1 MERAKKVAS
10 SVVQGGIAGYT
21 TGRTIGQTVGAAHQA
36 AQRIPAYRRATEASV
51 VGQYY
56 NRQMPRDAPGPR
68 TAAFYQYRY
77 GLGGADGASV
87 GTDAQRRLLQEQR
100 AAQTHMHNLT
110 QAPRRA
116 AFHNNDPIAA
126 PEVNRYPE
134 RTEPLA
140 PPRPKA
146 KAKSKSRPG
155 PSESWH
161 DRQMRE
167 YRRQGVSQ
175 PSGQYHGARVID

>member
-1 MERAKKVAS
+1 MERAKNVAS
-10 SVVQGGIAGYT
+10 SVVQGGIAGYA
-21 TGRTIGQTVGAAHQA
+21 TGRTIGQSVGAAHQA

-100 AAQTHMHNLT
+100 AAQTHLHNLT

-116 AFHNNDPIAA
+116 AFHNNDPIAVDPPTSVINRA
-126 PEVNRYPE
+126 PPALPP
-134 RTEPLA
+134 TG

-146 KAKSKSRPG
+146 KAKSRAN
-155 PSESWH
+155 PSV
-161 DRQMRE
+161 
-167 YRRQGVSQ
+167 Y
-175 PSGQYHGARVID
+175 SGRVID